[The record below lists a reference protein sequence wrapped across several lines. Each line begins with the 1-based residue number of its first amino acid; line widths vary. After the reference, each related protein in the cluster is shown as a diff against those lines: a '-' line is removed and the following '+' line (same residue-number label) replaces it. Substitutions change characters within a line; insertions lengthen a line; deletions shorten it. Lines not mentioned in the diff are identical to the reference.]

1 MDICDYLVLQQ
12 ADARNS
18 TLDGT
23 NSILE
28 FDVPQSYYTNQ
39 RSSTCSVSLHH
50 VVLEQGSS
58 LVPLNVYYMNGG
70 QNQFNSSNNGV
81 YLGSVESNAVSGFK
95 KFNKQHHDSMEVLT
109 SCRPHNIR
117 LKFLIS
123 GNTALT
129 NAITNAVIVL
139 KFKYYNSKDTAE
151 ELLNQYQEKLF

>member
-18 TLDGT
+18 TLDTT
-23 NSILE
+23 NNILE
-28 FDVPQSYYTNQ
+28 FDVPQTYYTNQ

-50 VVLEQGSS
+50 AVMNQGSKTIP
-58 LVPLNVYYMNGG
+58 VNFYYMNGG

-81 YLGSVESNAVSGFK
+81 YLGNINAINNSGFK
-95 KFNKQHHDSMEVLT
+95 DFKLGSYMEILT
-109 SCRPHNIR
+109 SPRPHNIR
-117 LKFLIS
+117 IKILES
-123 GNTALT
+123 GNAGITED
-129 NAITNAVIVL
+129 ITNAVIIL